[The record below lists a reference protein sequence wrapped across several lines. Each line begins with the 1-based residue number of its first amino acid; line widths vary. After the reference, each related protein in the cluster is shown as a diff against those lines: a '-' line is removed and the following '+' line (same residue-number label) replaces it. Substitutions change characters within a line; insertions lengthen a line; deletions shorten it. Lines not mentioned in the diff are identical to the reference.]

1 MAGVV
6 VLQEALVDQ
15 GVLEGMV
22 GRVVLVGRVVPK
34 ALVGQEVQAL
44 VVAHHQSSL
53 VTASSST
60 EHSNCNQPK
69 RRTPIKTKQIYKQ
82 INNCK
87 LKKKEG
93 IS

>member
-1 MAGVV
+1 MAGVGV
-6 VLQEALVDQ
+6 QVALVDQ
-15 GVLEGMV
+15 EVPKA
-22 GRVVLVGRVVPK
+22 LVGQGVPE

-69 RRTPIKTKQIYKQ
+69 RRTPIKTNKT
-82 INNCK
+82 NR
-87 LKKKEG
+87 
-93 IS
+93 

>member
-1 MAGVV
+1 MAGVGV
-6 VLQEALVDQ
+6 QVALVDQ
-15 GVLEGMV
+15 EVPKA
-22 GRVVLVGRVVPK
+22 LVGQGFPE

-69 RRTPIKTKQIYKQ
+69 RTKQID
-82 INNCK
+82 NCK
-87 LKKKEG
+87 ETKKGRHQLGTGDE
-93 IS
+93 